1 MCVLYIDSCTVVM
14 DSLALC
20 VCRERLAK
28 VADIKSNVRDII
40 QVGLRERRRG
50 TYWWQSVWRER
61 EKE

>member
-1 MCVLYIDSCTVVM
+1 MLYIDSCTVVM
-14 DSLALC
+14 NSLALC

-40 QVGLRERRRG
+40 QVGLREGRRG
-50 TYWWQSVWRER
+50 TYWWQSVWKER